1 MDELDSGNAAPQCN
15 VPVQI
20 AGENTAELLLRYASF
35 ATAGLPTQDVDH
47 AIAILAHQRT
57 HRAADG

>member
-1 MDELDSGNAAPQCN
+1 MDQPGSENAASQCN
-15 VPVQI
+15 APVQI

-35 ATAGLPTQDVDH
+35 ATAGLPMQDVDH

-57 HRAADG
+57 HRAADE